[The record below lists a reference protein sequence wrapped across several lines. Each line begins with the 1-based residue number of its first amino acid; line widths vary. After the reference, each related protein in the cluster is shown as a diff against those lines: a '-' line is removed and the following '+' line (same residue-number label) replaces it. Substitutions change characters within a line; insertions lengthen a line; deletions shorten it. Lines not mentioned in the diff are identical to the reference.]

1 MAPMEQRV
9 ADGKGDRLRPLLKLL
24 PVRGIAGNEPF
35 IHADGAHE
43 PPLVVVAAKPH
54 LGDIFKPPILVDLLR
69 V

>member
-1 MAPMEQRV
+1 MIEGA
-9 ADGKGDRLRPLLKLL
+9 ADQLRNNRSPRFKLL
-24 PVRGIAGNEPF
+24 IMRIAGNEPF